1 MKSEPRIFVLILI
14 TLAFL
19 VLVSLAIWRLRVS
32 FSSPIEPVHLD
43 FEEVE
48 RTGKPNDY
56 LVCPSGYCSSV
67 ADEAS
72 PVFEIP
78 VLELKEGWLALV
90 SEQPRTRIL
99 SNPEGLQLVFEQR
112 SWLLNFPDTI
122 TVRFYA
128 LGERRS
134 TIAVYSRSHYGYSD
148 LNVNRKRVKTW
159 LSELEKRTRE
169 GVSRDQ
175 F

>member
-1 MKSEPRIFVLILI
+1 MKNEPGILVLILI
-14 TLAFL
+14 SLASV
-19 VLVSLAIWRLRVS
+19 VLVSLAIWRLRAS
-32 FSSPIEPVHLD
+32 FSSPIERVHLD

-56 LVCPSGYCSSV
+56 LVCPPGYCGSV

-72 PVFEIP
+72 PVFDIP
-78 VLELKEGWLALV
+78 VLELKEEWLALV
-90 SEQPRTRIL
+90 SEQPRTKGL

-128 LGERRS
+128 LGELRS

-148 LNVNRKRVKTW
+148 LNVNRKRVKAW
-159 LSELEKRTRE
+159 LLELKQR
-169 GVSRDQ
+169 VSNKGALPKA
-175 F
+175 